1 MMLAPTAAA
10 SPAPVIQPFGTVIRG
25 SGGGTIALTEYATA
39 PNLTVLGIT
48 FTPGDNAL
56 EGYSIST
63 PTLTYGAR
71 GYRADVDYSQSDA
84 FFSGVVAP
92 HTSVTLDYAYE
103 VDKSQLNPATLTVH
117 IGLEDFTWT
126 GDLAGKL
133 LPPPPPRFGSS

>member
-48 FTPGDNAL
+48 FTPGDNPL

-63 PTLTYGAR
+63 RP
-71 GYRADVDYSQSDA
+71 
-84 FFSGVVAP
+84 
-92 HTSVTLDYAYE
+92 
-103 VDKSQLNPATLTVH
+103 
-117 IGLEDFTWT
+117 
-126 GDLAGKL
+126 
-133 LPPPPPRFGSS
+133 